1 MKPEFTRGLLLML
14 LAAPSCLL
22 ADSVATLPEGRAGE
36 LQPVAP
42 PNLAGQPED
51 ISSALVEARAQV
63 DSLLQSGAEAAEL
76 ADAYGELGLL
86 YQSHQLGQAA
96 EYCFENAV
104 QLMPDSFR
112 WAYYLAWVTLRS
124 GRTEQAL
131 QRFEAAHKL
140 DPDYAAVT
148 LRMADAWLDLN
159 EQDKAQAAY
168 LTIVDTEGLQAT
180 ARYGLG
186 QIALLR
192 RDYAQAADYLTQ
204 VLALEPGATRVHYPL
219 AQALRALGQNDAARE
234 HLAKRGNGLPTA
246 RDPLVEE
253 LQSLQSGARLHFS
266 RAMKAVRK
274 HDYPAAVTAFE
285 QGLQHDP
292 ENPDARVSYARALY
306 LAGEVDAARAALERV
321 LGAQPGHVTGRF
333 LLAVLQEEEG
343 LTSAAVSN
351 YERVLQQDPAHAG
364 AHFYL
369 ANYDFRQGQYDEAAQ
384 HYARAVAADARNVP
398 ARLLQLTALEHIP
411 VTDVILRQ
419 HLEAAVQ
426 EVPEQ
431 PLFVTRLIRL
441 LCTSPDPEA
450 RDPDEALRLTERLGG
465 EQAFPPSR
473 ELLALTYAAT
483 GDFEK
488 AVDTQQALVSLA
500 VWTMPGETSRLE
512 AGLSAYRE
520 RRLPAADSLPSLPPA
535 QLPHRDATAVFRD
548 YPTARPY

>member
-1 MKPEFTRGLLLML
+1 MKPEFIQGLLFML

-22 ADSVATLPEGRAGE
+22 ADSVATLPEGQAGE

-204 VLALEPGATRVHYPL
+204 VLTLEPGATRVHYPL
-219 AQALRALGQNDAARE
+219 AQALHALGQNDAARE
-234 HLAKRGNGLPTA
+234 RLAQRGNGLPTA
-246 RDPLVEE
+246 RDPLVEQ
-253 LQSLQSGARLHFS
+253 LQALQSGARLHFS
-266 RAMKAVRK
+266 RAMKAVGK
-274 HDYPAAVTAFE
+274 HDYAAAVTAFE

-292 ENPDARVSYARALY
+292 DNPDARVSYARALY
-306 LAGEVDAARAALERV
+306 LAGDSDAARTALKAV
-321 LGAQPGHVTGRF
+321 LDAQPGHVTGRF
-333 LLAVLQEEEG
+333 LLAVLEEESG
-343 LTSAAVSN
+343 ATAAAVSD
-351 YERVLQQDPAHAG
+351 YRRVLEQDPAHAG
-364 AHFYL
+364 ANFYL
-369 ANYDFRQGQYDEAAQ
+369 ANYEFRQGNPEAAAR
-384 HYARAVAADARNVP
+384 HYAQAVEADARNVP
-398 ARLLQLTALEHIP
+398 ARLLQVAALQAIP
-411 VTDVILRQ
+411 VTDAMLRRQ
-419 HLEAAVQ
+419 LETAVQ
-426 EVPEQ
+426 QVPEQ
-431 PLFVTRLIRL
+431 PLFAIRLIRL
-441 LCTSPDPEA
+441 LCTSPEPAA
-450 RDPDEALRLTERLGG
+450 RDPAGALRLAERLAG
-465 EQAFPPSR
+465 EQAFPPYR
-473 ELLALTYAAT
+473 ELLALAYAAT
-483 GDFEK
+483 GDFDQ
-488 AVDTQQALVSLA
+488 AADTQEALVSLA
-500 VWTMPGETSRLE
+500 VWTAPAE
-512 AGLSAYRE
+512 AARMEKGLSAYRE
-520 RRLPAADSLPSLPPA
+520 SRLPDADSLPVLPPVKP
-535 QLPHRDATAVFRD
+535 LPLDATAVFRD